1 MDMKLTSRA
10 KNLLF
15 SAAVICAVIL
25 AVCFIAP
32 RIETVEEHYQKFPVG
47 SDSSKEDQIHVTLSI
62 SCAEV
67 YEAASKA
74 SEQLLQSLPDDGI
87 ILSETVFT
95 LPTGATVFD
104 LLSQAAGTY
113 RLQLEYQGEASS
125 AFGSVYVEGIENLYE
140 LDAGPH
146 SGWVY
151 TVNRKTV
158 DTGCNLYPLQDG
170 DTVAWNY
177 TLTGIP
183 ALSDPLN

>member
-1 MDMKLTSRA
+1 MKLTSRT

-32 RIETVEEHYQKFPVG
+32 RIETVEEHYQKASAG
-47 SDSSKEDQIHVTLSI
+47 TSSTEENQIRVTLSI
-62 SCAEV
+62 SCTEV

-74 SEQLLQSLPDDGI
+74 SDQLLKSLPDDGI
-87 ILSETVFT
+87 ILPETVFT

-113 RLQLEYQGEASS
+113 RLQLEYEGEASS

-140 LDAGPH
+140 LDAGPL

-158 DTGCNLYPLQDG
+158 DTGCNLYRLQDG

-183 ALSDPLN
+183 TVSDPQD